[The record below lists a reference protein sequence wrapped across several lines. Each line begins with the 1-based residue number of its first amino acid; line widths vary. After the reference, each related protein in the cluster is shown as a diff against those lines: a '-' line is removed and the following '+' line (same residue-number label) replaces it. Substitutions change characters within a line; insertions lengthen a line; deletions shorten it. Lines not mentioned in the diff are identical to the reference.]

1 MQIKRHLVTTS
12 DERTWKSDSPV
23 LFLGEW
29 CRLYDRS
36 AIWGGIDG
44 EVAEPFGLEAEKKS
58 NDADYVKALSAA
70 LLIEL
75 TGTLNA
81 YHNTNHE
88 PRYWNI
94 LLGHWL
100 QRYVSVCFNRYF
112 TIEQALISYKIIST
126 TILVSADNI
135 LATPDSLSF
144 IRACDD
150 DVWNNMLYARVLQHI
165 ACKDVKLDLVHI
177 KHEESFEQEQNSE
190 IVHRLSIKQLIKA
203 VGCYIGPRLSR
214 NSDAFIVNSY
224 LPKLQEIKLQLLL
237 GQCPQLWESPILNAV
252 SIDIKM
258 RKKLTISSQ
267 SHFGFQQFIRDL
279 LPDVIPA
286 CYLEGYVNLGRQVE
300 SLPWPSNPKF
310 IFTSNNFDT
319 DEVFKA
325 WAGLNV
331 EQGVPYFTGQHGNYQ
346 AWSSLL
352 HSPEMVS
359 CDKFFSWGWDNE
371 NTKNIPAFVF
381 TIANRPRKSKPGGGL
396 LLIENL
402 ATQLLYPEDRYY
414 DMGIYQEQQFCFV
427 EALPEKIKNKLTVRL
442 HGAWRKLRW
451 SDDKR
456 WGERMPSVHLE
467 VGVAPIQTLIEKSRL
482 VVHSYDS
489 TGTLE
494 SLASNIPT
502 LCFWHVGLNDLPPS
516 AKPYYEL
523 LRTAGILAD
532 SPEHAALLVGQY
544 WDDIDGWWKSEKV
557 QNARRL
563 FCEQYARVE
572 KHPIQKMKQLL
583 VTAVSN
589 KNNQTK
595 NNT

>member
-310 IFTSNNFDT
+310 ILS
-319 DEVFKA
+319 
-325 WAGLNV
+325 
-331 EQGVPYFTGQHGNYQ
+331 
-346 AWSSLL
+346 
-352 HSPEMVS
+352 
-359 CDKFFSWGWDNE
+359 FS
-371 NTKNIPAFVF
+371 
-381 TIANRPRKSKPGGGL
+381 
-396 LLIENL
+396 
-402 ATQLLYPEDRYY
+402 
-414 DMGIYQEQQFCFV
+414 
-427 EALPEKIKNKLTVRL
+427 
-442 HGAWRKLRW
+442 
-451 SDDKR
+451 
-456 WGERMPSVHLE
+456 
-467 VGVAPIQTLIEKSRL
+467 
-482 VVHSYDS
+482 
-489 TGTLE
+489 
-494 SLASNIPT
+494 
-502 LCFWHVGLNDLPPS
+502 
-516 AKPYYEL
+516 
-523 LRTAGILAD
+523 
-532 SPEHAALLVGQY
+532 
-544 WDDIDGWWKSEKV
+544 
-557 QNARRL
+557 
-563 FCEQYARVE
+563 
-572 KHPIQKMKQLL
+572 
-583 VTAVSN
+583 
-589 KNNQTK
+589 
-595 NNT
+595 

>member
-12 DERTWKSDSPV
+12 DERTWKSDSPI

-29 CRLYDRS
+29 CRLYDRR
-36 AIWGGIDG
+36 AIWGEIDG
-44 EVAEPFGLEAEKKS
+44 EVAAPFGLEAEQKS
-58 NDADYVKALSAA
+58 TDAEYVKTLSAV

-75 TGTLNA
+75 TGVLNA
-81 YHNTNHE
+81 CHNTSHT

-100 QRYVSVCFNRYF
+100 QRYVAVCFNRYF
-112 TIEQALISYKIIST
+112 TIEQALLRYKIAGST
-126 TILVSADNI
+126 IFSSADGF

-150 DVWNNMLYARVLQHI
+150 DVWNNILYARVLQHI
-165 ACKDVKLDLVHI
+165 AFKDIKLDLVYI
-177 KHEESFEQEQNSE
+177 KHKDSFKQEQNSE
-190 IVHRLSIKQLIKA
+190 TVHRFSIKQLIKA
-203 VGCYIGPRLSR
+203 IGSYIVPWLSK

-224 LPKLQEIKLQLLL
+224 LPKLQEIKLQLSL
-237 GQCPQLWESPILNAV
+237 GQCPQLWESPVLNSV
-252 SIDIKM
+252 SVNIEM
-258 RKKLTISSQ
+258 RRALIINSQ
-267 SHFGFQQFIRDL
+267 PHVGFQQFIRDL

-286 CYLEGYVNLGRQVE
+286 CYLEGYVDLGQQVE
-300 SLPWPSNPKF
+300 SLPWPNKPKF

-325 WAGLNV
+325 WTGLKV

-352 HSPEMVS
+352 NSPEMVS
-359 CDKFFSWGWDNE
+359 CDKFFTWGWANE

-381 TIANRPRKSKPGGGL
+381 TIANRPRKSKSDGGL
-396 LLIENL
+396 LLIEL
-402 ATQLLYPEDRYY
+402 SATQLLYSEDRYY
-414 DMGIYQEQQFCFV
+414 DFGIYQEQQFCFV
-427 EALPEKIKNKLTVRL
+427 EALPEKIKHKLTVRL
-442 HGAWRKLRW
+442 HGAWRGMRW

-456 WGERMPSVHLE
+456 WGDRMPSVHLE
-467 VGVAPIQTLIEKSRL
+467 VGVAPIQTLIQKSRL

-502 LCFWHVGLNDLPPS
+502 LCFWNDGLNDLPPA
-516 AKPYYEL
+516 AKPFYEL
-523 LRTAGILAD
+523 LREAGILAD

-557 QNARRL
+557 QNARRT

-572 KHPIQKMKQLL
+572 KDPVHVLKRLL
-583 VTAVSN
+583 QAAVLN
-589 KNNQTK
+589 QNDQKNNAK
-595 NNT
+595 